1 MYFNIICSEKLS
13 DSQRINPK
21 VQGVRQYVKDPVN
34 NPDIIPAGLQ
44 TVDCKGY
51 DGFTLSI
58 VNKYKKE

>member
-1 MYFNIICSEKLS
+1 MCSGKLS
-13 DSQRINPK
+13 DSQSTDPK
-21 VQGVRQYVKDPVN
+21 VQGVRQYVKNPVN

>member
-1 MYFNIICSEKLS
+1 MYFNIICGEKLS
-13 DSQRINPK
+13 DSQRINPQ
-21 VQGVRQYVKDPVN
+21 VQGVRQYVKNPVN

>member
-1 MYFNIICSEKLS
+1 MCSGKLS
-13 DSQRINPK
+13 DSQSIDPK
-21 VQGVRQYVKDPVN
+21 VQGVRQHVKDTGN

>member
-1 MYFNIICSEKLS
+1 MYFNIICGEKLS
-13 DSQRINPK
+13 DSQRINPQ
-21 VQGVRQYVKDPVN
+21 VQGVRQYVKDLGN

>member
-1 MYFNIICSEKLS
+1 M
-13 DSQRINPK
+13 
-21 VQGVRQYVKDPVN
+21 RQYVKDPGN

>member
-1 MYFNIICSEKLS
+1 MYFNIICSGKLS
-13 DSQRINPK
+13 DSQSIDPK
-21 VQGVRQYVKDPVN
+21 VQGVRQYVKDPGN

>member
-1 MYFNIICSEKLS
+1 MCSGKLS
-13 DSQRINPK
+13 DSQRINPQ
-21 VQGVRQYVKDPVN
+21 VQGVRQYVKDLGN